1 MDNETWVKRQT
12 ATPEARRLYEE
23 ERLILWA
30 TEAIAETIEEQGR
43 TRADVAKALGTSRP
57 NVTQLLNGS
66 RNMTLRTLAA
76 LAHACGMRADL
87 KLEPLPRLAHEPEVT
102 ALDRLQD
109 YARWRRQESESVV
122 DEFIAERRALRH
134 HGGARKAP

>member
-76 LAHACGMRADL
+76 LAHACGMRADIT
-87 KLEPLPRLAHEPEVT
+87 LEPLPRLAHKPEVT
-102 ALDRLQD
+102 ALDRPQGS
-109 YARWRRQESESVV
+109 ARSRRQESESVV
-122 DEFIAERRALRH
+122 DAFIAERRAEA
-134 HGGARKAP
+134 ARE